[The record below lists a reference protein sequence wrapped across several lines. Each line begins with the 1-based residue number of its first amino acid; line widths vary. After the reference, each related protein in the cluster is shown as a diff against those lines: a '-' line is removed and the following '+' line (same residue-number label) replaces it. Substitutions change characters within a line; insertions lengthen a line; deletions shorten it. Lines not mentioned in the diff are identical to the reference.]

1 MKKINVLY
9 LFAALLFSMFS
20 KGQIA
25 GVTASLET
33 DLINYTVTTQA
44 DTTFS
49 RKVILLVVD
58 TLSVYHIGANLS
70 ERQSGEWQPQLSAS
84 FNPPSA
90 TETLPCSTSF
100 CMYRDNE
107 NRWVLYIGNYSLM
120 RRYRITLNY
129 NNHTDPDWT
138 LEF

>member
-1 MKKINVLY
+1 MKKINTLY

-20 KGQIA
+20 KGQIT

-33 DLINYTVTTQA
+33 DLINYTLSDQA

-58 TLSVYHIGANLS
+58 TSSVYHIDARIS
-70 ERQSGEWQPQLSAS
+70 ELQSGFWQQQLSAGI
-84 FNPPSA
+84 NPPSSSDV
-90 TETLPCSTSF
+90 LPCTTPL
-100 CMYRDNE
+100 CIYRENE
-107 NRWVLYIGNYSLM
+107 NRWILYIGNYSLM
-120 RRYRITLNY
+120 RRFRIVLYY
-129 NNHTDPDWT
+129 NNHPQPDWT